1 MQTKG
6 GIRKRPQ
13 RRRGTLPVLNPPA
26 VTLQK
31 LLYPGT
37 PLCNLEA
44 KDPAATLSLILD
56 GGKNI
61 HFGARQKRVRI
72 LVPLLV
78 LGENLP
84 LRPHPPLRSGTSPA
98 RERECTHG
106 TGTGPGTRHAPGESC
121 LPLCV
126 QRYSPCKQRTFRGRP
141 NGISSKNNLREH

>member
-26 VTLQK
+26 VTCRSCSTRGPPSAIWKQRT
-31 LLYPGT
+31 LLPH
-37 PLCNLEA
+37 
-44 KDPAATLSLILD
+44 SLILD

-84 LRPHPPLRSGTSPA
+84 LRPHPPLRSGDKPSSA
-98 RERECTHG
+98 AERTHR

>member
-13 RRRGTLPVLNPPA
+13 RRRGTLPILNPPA

-84 LRPHPPLRSGTSPA
+84 LRPHPPLRSGDKPSSA
-98 RERECTHG
+98 AERSENAP
-106 TGTGPGTRHAPGESC
+106 TGRNRTRHATCPRRK
-121 LPLCV
+121 LFTPLRSEV
-126 QRYSPCKQRTFRGRP
+126 QSLQAKDLQGT
-141 NGISSKNNLREH
+141 S

>member
-44 KDPAATLSLILD
+44 KDPAATLAHL
-56 GGKNI
+56 GWREK
-61 HFGARQKRVRI
+61 H
-72 LVPLLV
+72 PLWSQAETGSDPGSTSG
-78 LGENLP
+78 LG
-84 LRPHPPLRSGTSPA
+84 
-98 RERECTHG
+98 
-106 TGTGPGTRHAPGESC
+106 
-121 LPLCV
+121 
-126 QRYSPCKQRTFRGRP
+126 
-141 NGISSKNNLREH
+141 

>member
-13 RRRGTLPVLNPPA
+13 RRRGTLPILNPPA

-84 LRPHPPLRSGTSPA
+84 LRPHPPLRSGDKPSSA
-98 RERECTHG
+98 AERSENAP
-106 TGTGPGTRHAPGESC
+106 TGPEQDQARDMPQAKAVYPSA
-121 LPLCV
+121 
-126 QRYSPCKQRTFRGRP
+126 FRGTVLA
-141 NGISSKNNLREH
+141 SKGPSGDVLMA

>member
-26 VTLQK
+26 VTCRSCSTRGPPSAIWKQRT
-31 LLYPGT
+31 LLPH
-37 PLCNLEA
+37 
-44 KDPAATLSLILD
+44 SLILD

-84 LRPHPPLRSGTSPA
+84 LRPHPPLRSGDKPSSA
-98 RERECTHG
+98 AERSENAP
-106 TGTGPGTRHAPGESC
+106 TGPEQDQARDMPQAKAVYPSA
-121 LPLCV
+121 
-126 QRYSPCKQRTFRGRP
+126 FRGTVLA
-141 NGISSKNNLREH
+141 SKGPSGDVLMA

>member
-84 LRPHPPLRSGTSPA
+84 LRPHPPLRSGDKPSSSPA
-98 RERECTHG
+98 RLLGGARMH
-106 TGTGPGTRHAPGESC
+106 PRDRNRTRHATCPRRK
-121 LPLCV
+121 LFTPLRSEV
-126 QRYSPCKQRTFRGRP
+126 QSLQAKDLQGT
-141 NGISSKNNLREH
+141 S